1 MTDRLAGTPGSP
13 VRVSPDIIHPVN
25 VHHQEGNGGKA
36 VARYQWIEPA
46 PADWAHTLCED
57 FLLGEILWRRGFRDR
72 AAVDAFLRPR
82 LDDLPD
88 PHALPDLTAAV
99 SLIRDTI
106 AAGRPIVVYGDY
118 DADGLCGTAL
128 LTRALTALGAEV
140 RTMVPNRLTDG
151 YGLNLNA
158 ARRIAAD
165 GAGLAI
171 LVDCGTGDAEALR
184 LLQAAGIPAV
194 VLDHHHVRDPN
205 LPAAAFVSPRRP
217 DSQYPFAGLAAAG
230 VTYQLARA
238 LLGEERA
245 AGLLPLAALATVA
258 DVVPLER
265 DNRAIVHHGLRRFAA
280 DAPLGLQV
288 LCVDAGVDARSLTA
302 WHLAFILAPR
312 VNSAGRMEDPTLAL
326 RLLLT
331 EDPAEARRLARY
343 LSRLNAQRQQATERM
358 LAQAERRLAL
368 GTDDNASVLLVAEE
382 GWSVGLVGLVASRLA
397 DRYQR
402 PAVVLARDGELSRGS
417 ARSIDGF
424 DIVEA
429 LDACRNLLV
438 AHGGHS
444 RAAGL
449 TVETAHLR
457 TLEERLSSLIGRTFP
472 DGLPLPA
479 LQLDAELHAN
489 ELVPETA
496 RLIEALEPCGTGN
509 PTPVFFIRDVSV
521 QRPRLSRDGKHLL
534 FDVVARDHR
543 IVRRVGA
550 VSFNGSERLDE
561 LAALRRADVAFTLRR
576 DRWNGSERLSL
587 EVVDFRPATAR
598 H

>member
-1 MTDRLAGTPGSP
+1 M
-13 VRVSPDIIHPVN
+13 
-25 VHHQEGNGGKA
+25 
-36 VARYQWIEPA
+36 ARYQWIEPDPA
-46 PADWAHTLCED
+46 PWAHRLSED

-72 AAVDAFLRPR
+72 ATVDAFLQPR

-106 AAGRPIVVYGDY
+106 DAQRRIVVYGDY

-128 LTRALTALGAEV
+128 LTRTLRALDADV

-158 ARRIAAD
+158 AHRIAAD

-171 LVDCGTGDAEALR
+171 LIDCGTGDADALR
-184 LLQAAGIPAV
+184 ILQAAGVPAV

-217 DSQYPFAGLAAAG
+217 DSRYPFTGLAAAG
-230 VTYQLARA
+230 VAYQVARA

-245 AGLLPLAALATVA
+245 AKLLPLAALATVA

-288 LCVDAGVDARSLTA
+288 LCVDAGVDARALTA

-312 VNSAGRMEDPTLAL
+312 VNAAGRMDDPMPAL

-331 EDPAEARRLARY
+331 EDAAEARRLARR
-343 LSRLNAQRQQATERM
+343 LSQLNARRQEATERM
-358 LAQAERRLAL
+358 LVQAEQRLAL
-368 GTDDNASVLLVAEE
+368 GEGDLASVLLVAEE

-424 DIVEA
+424 NIVEA
-429 LDACRNLLV
+429 LDACRDLLV

-457 TLEERLSSLIGRTFP
+457 TLEERLQSLVGETFP
-472 DGLPLPA
+472 DGFPRPV
-479 LQLDAELHAN
+479 LQLDAELHAD

-509 PTPVFFIRDVSV
+509 PTPVFFMRDVSV

-534 FDVVARDHR
+534 FDVVARNR
-543 IVRRVGA
+543 TLVRRVGA
-550 VSFNGSERLDE
+550 VSFNGGERLDE
-561 LAALRRADVAFTLRR
+561 LASLQRADVAFTLRR
-576 DRWNGSERLSL
+576 DRWNGAERLSL
-587 EVVDFRPATAR
+587 DVVDFRPATAR